1 MAATAQRCARA
12 VIEYDGTAFAGSQVQ
27 ANARTVQG
35 ELEEAL
41 NRLIGERIRIRLAG
55 RTDTGVH
62 ATGQVVAFC
71 LPRRESERWAGW
83 RELRRRLNATL
94 PRDLAVRSLG
104 PAPQGFDPRREAR
117 WRVYRYRILVNGA
130 RRPLERY
137 RTLEIDEPL
146 DVDAMG
152 AAAATMIGE
161 RDFSALGADAR
172 GRTVRHLAEVRITRR
187 GELVEIRV
195 TANAF
200 LRRMVRSMVALL
212 MEAGRGKLAP
222 REVERLLERGERAL
236 AGRAAPPRGLTL
248 ERVVY
253 QSARQMKNEGAAAPD
268 RAVARSTKAGRGT
281 Q

>member
-1 MAATAQRCARA
+1 
-12 VIEYDGTAFAGSQVQ
+12 
-27 ANARTVQG
+27 
-35 ELEEAL
+35 
-41 NRLIGERIRIRLAG
+41 
-55 RTDTGVH
+55 
-62 ATGQVVAFC
+62 
-71 LPRRESERWAGW
+71 
-83 RELRRRLNATL
+83 
-94 PRDLAVRSLG
+94 
-104 PAPQGFDPRREAR
+104 
-117 WRVYRYRILVNGA
+117 
-130 RRPLERY
+130 
-137 RTLEIDEPL
+137 
-146 DVDAMG
+146 
-152 AAAATMIGE
+152 
-161 RDFSALGADAR
+161 
-172 GRTVRHLAEVRITRR
+172 VRITRR

>member
-1 MAATAQRCARA
+1 MTARSQRCARA
-12 VIEYDGTAFAGSQVQ
+12 VIQYDGTAFAGSQVQ

-41 NRLIGERIRIRLAG
+41 NRLIGERTRVRLAG
-55 RTDTGVH
+55 RTDAGVH

-71 LPRRESERWAGW
+71 LPRRESGWSGWAD
-83 RELRRRLNATL
+83 LQRRLNAAL
-94 PRDLAVRSLG
+94 PRDVAVRSLTAA
-104 PAPQGFDPRREAR
+104 APGFDPRRDAR

-146 DVDAMG
+146 DVEAMR
-152 AAAATMIGE
+152 AAASGMIGE
-161 RDFSALGADAR
+161 RDFAALGADAR
-172 GRTVRHLAEVRITRR
+172 GRTVRHIAEVRVTRR
-187 GELVEIRV
+187 GPLVEIRV

-212 MEAGRGKLAP
+212 MEAGRGKLSP
-222 REVERLLERGERAL
+222 SEVERLLERGERAL

-253 QSARQMKNEGAAAPD
+253 ESARQPKTTSAAAAAP
-268 RAVARSTKAGRGT
+268 RNAGRGQQT